1 MSRLT
6 GESGKIIEIY
16 VEDQLAEYIVREVVR
31 NNNLLQYTSIHRF
44 GAVRNAFVVAAALDI
59 QGDNSE
65 NSLFVLDGDCY
76 RTEEKRLQ
84 QMEQLYTGT
93 EKDKKERRQ
102 KALSKNKTTF
112 FA

>member
-1 MSRLT
+1 M
-6 GESGKIIEIY
+6 
-16 VEDQLAEYIVREVVR
+16 
-31 NNNLLQYTSIHRF
+31 
-44 GAVRNAFVVAAALDI
+44 VAAALDI

-102 KALSKNKTTF
+102 KALSKIKQLSLPENEHPEHYLWNPRGSQVGFGKIF
-112 FA
+112 S